1 MKGRA
6 MRNMMKLWAVVLLFS
21 SVLFGAELHW
31 EEDTATAFAKAKAEN
46 KNVMLMVEASRC
58 RWCKKMK
65 EETLADE
72 EVKKRLQNYI
82 LVKVARCDKE
92 EMKVLPESYYPAPST
107 FFVTPDGEIIE
118 RAIGFFVAEDFITY
132 INDVEAN

>member
-1 MKGRA
+1 MIKT
-6 MRNMMKLWAVVLLFS
+6 WAAVLLFCTT
-21 SVLFGAELHW
+21 LFGAELHW
-31 EEDTATAFAKAKAEN
+31 EKDTATAFAKAKAEK

-58 RWCKKMK
+58 RWCKRMK

-92 EMKVLPESYYPAPST
+92 EMMVLPESYYPAPST
-107 FFVTPDGEIIE
+107 FFMTPAGEIIE
-118 RAIGFFVAEDFITY
+118 KAIGFFESEDFITY
-132 INDVEAN
+132 INDVEAD

>member
-1 MKGRA
+1 MG
-6 MRNMMKLWAVVLLFS
+6 NMMKLWAVVLLFG

-31 EEDTATAFAKAKAEN
+31 EKDTATAFAKAKVEK

-58 RWCKKMK
+58 RWCKRMK

-82 LVKVARCDKE
+82 LVKVLRDDKE

-107 FFVTPDGEIIE
+107 FFMTPKGEIIE
-118 RAIGFFVAEDFITY
+118 RAIGFFEVEDFITY
-132 INDVEAN
+132 INDVEAD